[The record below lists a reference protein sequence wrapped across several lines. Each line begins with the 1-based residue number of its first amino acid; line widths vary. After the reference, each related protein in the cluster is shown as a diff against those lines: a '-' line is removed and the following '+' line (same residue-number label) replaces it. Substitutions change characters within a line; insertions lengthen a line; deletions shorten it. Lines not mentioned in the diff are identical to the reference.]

1 MNINISQLI
10 NIIKIIRPHQWVK
23 NILVFIPML
32 MSHQL
37 NFDNFI
43 LSMKAFVIFSLVAS
57 SIYVINDIVD
67 INSDKKHPY
76 KKFRPLAAGLISHKQ
91 CKILVLILLF
101 FSSPF
106 LLTTNK
112 NFFFIIVSYFI
123 ISNLYTF
130 IFKRY
135 VFIDLLI
142 LSALYTLRIIAGGL
156 VIDILASIWLISFSI
171 FFFISLAS
179 IKRLIEILNLK
190 KLDEKEISGR
200 GYTLKDEKIIKKISI
215 FSGIISILVLI
226 LYINSPKVYELYSS
240 PNFLWGMCLVMTF
253 WISRVIIISNKGM
266 IKDDPVIYAIN
277 DKISYA
283 CLLLILFSIFLG
295 III

>member
-57 SIYVINDIVD
+57 SIYVVNDIVD

-112 NFFFIIVSYFI
+112 NFFFY
-123 ISNLYTF
+123 NCF
-130 IFKRY
+130 IFYNFK
-135 VFIDLLI
+135 FIH
-142 LSALYTLRIIAGGL
+142 
-156 VIDILASIWLISFSI
+156 F
-171 FFFISLAS
+171 
-179 IKRLIEILNLK
+179 
-190 KLDEKEISGR
+190 
-200 GYTLKDEKIIKKISI
+200 
-215 FSGIISILVLI
+215 
-226 LYINSPKVYELYSS
+226 YI
-240 PNFLWGMCLVMTF
+240 
-253 WISRVIIISNKGM
+253 
-266 IKDDPVIYAIN
+266 
-277 DKISYA
+277 
-283 CLLLILFSIFLG
+283 
-295 III
+295 